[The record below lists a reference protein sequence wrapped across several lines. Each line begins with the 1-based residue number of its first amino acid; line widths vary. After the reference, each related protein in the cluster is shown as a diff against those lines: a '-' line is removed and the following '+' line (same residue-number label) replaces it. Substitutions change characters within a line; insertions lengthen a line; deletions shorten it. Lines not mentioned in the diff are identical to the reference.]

1 MFLTPIRS
9 IRLSR
14 AMTHLSHFSTST
26 TNDNKTNTS
35 DTTTTQ
41 IRTNNT
47 FEQRDTPPQIRIHNT
62 RYNNTTLTQKNNTV
76 TNGEQFSHFSTTT
89 NDNHKTNPSS
99 KPPPLPFIVQKLNH
113 SIEHHPAECAA
124 SLVGLDIVLIF
135 GCYQAIQLT
144 GIQFSAEFA
153 LAFAVSR
160 PLRKLRL
167 PFEIAAAAGL
177 SKLVPSLKHI
187 ELAKLSQLIPAS
199 VKEGMSQ
206 VTTPDTRMGRSA
218 KYMKDVLVKHGKYFK
233 SERCS
238 AKCSLVII
246 DGIVFIGSFLF

>member
-47 FEQRDTPPQIRIHNT
+47 LEQRDTPPQIRIHNT
-62 RYNNTTLTQKNNTV
+62 WFNNTTLTQKNNTV
-76 TNGEQFSHFSTTT
+76 TNGKQLSPFSTTT
-89 NDNHKTNPSS
+89 NDNDKNNPSS

-218 KYMKDVLVKHGKYFK
+218 KYMKDVLVKHGKYSK
-233 SERCS
+233 ANAVPQNVVCNYR
-238 AKCSLVII
+238 
-246 DGIVFIGSFLF
+246 